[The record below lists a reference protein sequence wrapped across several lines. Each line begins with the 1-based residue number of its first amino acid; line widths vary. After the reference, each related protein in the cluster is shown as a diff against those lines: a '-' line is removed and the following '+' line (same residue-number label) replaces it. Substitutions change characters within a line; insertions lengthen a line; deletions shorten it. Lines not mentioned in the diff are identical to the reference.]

1 MKTKTA
7 KRITAGVF
15 LTLIICTLVLSI
27 AGAIESH
34 NYDIQN
40 NIDIFEGLD
49 AVFCLLIG
57 GFAVLYEIDLFYTVF
72 YFLFKSKTK
81 AKTVLN
87 LLSTLSWVFLFTY
100 GYLIDAYME
109 LRKYESPALVIILFS
124 AYVIFRFVY
133 LVICGYER
141 VKED

>member
-1 MKTKTA
+1 MKTA
-7 KRITAGVF
+7 KRITVSVF
-15 LTLIICTLVLSI
+15 LALIICTLVLSI

-34 NYDIQN
+34 NYDIKN
-40 NIDIFEGLD
+40 NVDIFEGLG

-57 GFAVLYEIDLFYTVF
+57 GFAVLCEIDLFCTVF
-72 YFLFKSKTK
+72 YFLFKSKTI

-87 LLSTLSWVFLFTY
+87 LLSGLSLVFLVTY
-100 GYLIDAYME
+100 CYLIDAYME

-133 LVICGYER
+133 VVICGYQW

>member
-49 AVFCLLIG
+49 AVLCLLIG

-141 VKED
+141 DKED

>member
-49 AVFCLLIG
+49 AVLCLLIG
-57 GFAVLYEIDLFYTVF
+57 GFAVLCEIDLFCTVF

>member
-1 MKTKTA
+1 MKTA
-7 KRITAGVF
+7 KRITVSVF
-15 LTLIICTLVLSI
+15 LALIICTLVLSI

-34 NYDIQN
+34 NYDIKN
-40 NIDIFEGLD
+40 NVDIFEGLG

-57 GFAVLYEIDLFYTVF
+57 GFAVLCEIDLFYTVF
-72 YFLFKSKTK
+72 YFLFKSKTI

-87 LLSTLSWVFLFTY
+87 LLSGLSLVFLVTY
-100 GYLIDAYME
+100 CYLIDAYME

-133 LVICGYER
+133 VVICGYQW